1 MKKVLLIAHVR
12 RAFPRIPA
20 LIKYLPEFGWQPIVL
35 TPDICHYTDFIDIL
49 AASLKRCFGFT
60 QEMGMKVQA
69 ERYFG
74 ITSSRALILKSLL
87 RFSKNILYYPD
98 RDRFWKS
105 SGIKLGMKILKNNPV
120 DAMISSSAPVTSH
133 LIAKELKVKY
143 GIPWVADLRDLWS
156 QNHNYPYNYIRN
168 IIDRRLELKTLSFA
182 DALVTVSQPWVNK
195 LKILHKRKSVYLITN
210 GFDPDE
216 ANITAPLTTNFT
228 ITHTGT
234 IYEGKQSPDKFFIAL
249 KELISE
255 GALKSDEIEVR
266 FYGINEVWLENR
278 IKKYGLLKIVK
289 QYGRVPSRNEFLKKQ
304 RESQLLLLLNWEDK
318 REKGYFPLK
327 LFEYLASKR
336 PILAVGGFGND
347 VISKLLS
354 ETKAGFYTKEVDEV
368 KRVLK
373 KLYLEYKYC
382 GKVSYDGSI
391 EVINKYNYREIAR
404 KYAEIL
410 NTFGS

>member
-1 MKKVLLIAHVR
+1 
-12 RAFPRIPA
+12 
-20 LIKYLPEFGWQPIVL
+20 
-35 TPDICHYTDFIDIL
+35 
-49 AASLKRCFGFT
+49 
-60 QEMGMKVQA
+60 MKVQA